1 MTSSPVSLLGI
12 GIYTRA
18 EAARFLGLSPAR
30 IGSWLRG
37 YRYSWGPRNQRR
49 HGSQPPVLKTDIPR
63 FEGSLA
69 ISFLELM
76 ELRIVKEF
84 RAQGVPLQTVRV
96 AWENAAKAY
105 QTSHPFADERV
116 FLGGKK
122 IFMAADSDLS
132 SGLLE
137 VSSRHQPFQL
147 VAGPIFK
154 HSLRIVEFDERTHL
168 AREWW
173 PHGKGVPVVLN
184 PAIAFGAP
192 VVADTR
198 VPTTI
203 IARFAT
209 AHSPGAVAN
218 RAIDRKSTRLNSSHG
233 YISYAVFCL
242 KKKNNQV

>member
-84 RAQGVPLQTVRV
+84 RAQGVP
-96 AWENAAKAY
+96 K
-105 QTSHPFADERV
+105 
-116 FLGGKK
+116 
-122 IFMAADSDLS
+122 
-132 SGLLE
+132 LLND
-137 VSSRHQPFQL
+137 
-147 VAGPIFK
+147 A
-154 HSLRIVEFDERTHL
+154 
-168 AREWW
+168 
-173 PHGKGVPVVLN
+173 
-184 PAIAFGAP
+184 
-192 VVADTR
+192 
-198 VPTTI
+198 
-203 IARFAT
+203 
-209 AHSPGAVAN
+209 
-218 RAIDRKSTRLNSSHG
+218 DRKSTRLNSSHG

-242 KKKNNQV
+242 KKKN